1 MLLEGAEES
10 LAGEEESLELPVFFS
25 VFSEELFEAVS
36 LVAEPELLHEVLLY
50 PSAYQP
56 PPLSLKELMDISF
69 LIDPE
74 HSGQVVNGSS
84 VIR

>member
-1 MLLEGAEES
+1 MLLVGAEES
-10 LAGEEESLELPVFFS
+10 LVVAEESLELPVAFS
-25 VFSEELFEAVS
+25 VFSAELFEAVA
-36 LVAEPELLHEVLLY
+36 VEPEPELSHEVLLY